1 MDPGM
6 DFNENDEM
14 RLLQDGVANAA
25 TISMLII
32 LIMELEAN
40 GEMRV
45 LQVGEAAEGA
55 ANPAADAANPAAGV
69 ANEAGLPENPIP
81 GFRFNTHANF
91 LAGCVFL
98 SGSGVELISIDS

>member
-14 RLLQDGVANAA
+14 MLQEGAANAA
-25 TISMLII
+25 AILMLLI

-69 ANEAGLPENPIP
+69 ANEAGLPKNPIP
-81 GFRFNTHANF
+81 G
-91 LAGCVFL
+91 V
-98 SGSGVELISIDS
+98 S